1 MRYAGLGWGGRGRLQ
16 VNDSSRPE
24 RKQENILHHHHQPG
38 WLQTSD
44 QINDISASLNTQS
57 VLLCTSPRLA
67 EIESSQVTAVRQGA
81 FTGSRLVLVPE
92 TDREYLGL
100 YGARCHLESA
110 WSWLGS

>member
-1 MRYAGLGWGGRGRLQ
+1 MRYAGLGWGGRARLQ

-24 RKQENILHHHHQPG
+24 RKQENILHQPG

-44 QINDISASLNTQS
+44 QINVISASLNTQS
-57 VLLCTSPRLA
+57 VLLCKSCLA

-81 FTGSRLVLVPE
+81 FTGSRVVLVPE

>member
-1 MRYAGLGWGGRGRLQ
+1 MRYAGLGWRGRARLQ

-24 RKQENILHHHHQPG
+24 RKQENILHQPG

-44 QINDISASLNTQS
+44 QMSVISASLNTQS

>member
-1 MRYAGLGWGGRGRLQ
+1 MQDLAGGGRARLQ

-24 RKQENILHHHHQPG
+24 RKQENILHQPG

-44 QINDISASLNTQS
+44 QINVISASLNTQS
-57 VLLCTSPRLA
+57 VLLCKSCLA

>member
-1 MRYAGLGWGGRGRLQ
+1 MRYAGLGWGGRARLQ

-24 RKQENILHHHHQPG
+24 RKQENILHHHQQPG

-44 QINDISASLNTQS
+44 QINVISASLNTQS
-57 VLLCTSPRLA
+57 VLLCKSCLA
-67 EIESSQVTAVRQGA
+67 EIESSQVTTVRQGA
-81 FTGSRLVLVPE
+81 FTGSQLVLVPE